1 MLHPEYL
8 DTHSGPIG
16 RVVTSEDHPATAHE
30 FYFWVS
36 ESEAAKKLDIGHI
49 VAAEAEDATAIAVL
63 DDPRRYSDLQSF
75 LDDFYAYDGDPALE
89 ALSERVEILVFKA
102 RVLATKH
109 RVSDRKSKR
118 PVKTGPVYF
127 ATRAA
132 IEFALGAEDFSG
144 TRIPMLLH
152 ENGNE
157 IDGSPQR
164 TPLYVDGDYLL
175 GPEAG
180 HLNITGMSGLS
191 TKTSHALFT
200 IASTF
205 QTVQDKKV
213 AALMFNV
220 KGADLLFLDKPVEV
234 DPEDDPELAERYERV
249 GQRGLPK
256 EDREMYASLGLEV
269 KPFEKLRIFAP
280 LRYGMES
287 GERVVYAEG
296 IPTRKLNTLR
306 NARGEDSCVY
316 PIIWELG
323 DVLPYAG
330 YVFEPSDMDDKFRGF
345 IEELRD
351 RGIRTQVDFH
361 VLLDEIEDYFES
373 AREEGKNYSSWN
385 GHNHMT
391 IAKVRNRFKVLPN
404 KCGGLLAHGRV
415 DYGDLPR
422 VDGSFEDNEMRVV
435 DISQLTGIPQ
445 DLIVTSVISRIWEQ
459 AENGRLGV
467 DRLIIFV
474 DELNK
479 YAPFGAR
486 SSSLKDTLVDISARG
501 RHLNL
506 VLFGA
511 QQFRSKVDDEVVGN
525 AATSLYGRIGDEELT
540 ASSYRSFSQTTREE
554 LLQLEKGRLLLRHAH
569 YAVPVFG
576 RFPRPPVLMGKQGTH
591 IFGESVQDAASSVL
605 AVMRNL
611 MTSKPPTITAIRSEI
626 DEVPKERVFE
636 ALDAARA
643 AARSGNSSADPYRNF
658 VWNLKR
664 PARTSSE
671 RRDSSRILSGLER
684 MRD

>member
-1 MLHPEYL
+1 MLHPNYL
-8 DTHSGPIG
+8 DTESGPIG
-16 RVVTSEDHPATAHE
+16 RVVTSEDQPATAHE
-30 FYFWVS
+30 FFFWTA
-36 ESEAAKKLDIGHI
+36 ETETAQNLDIGHI

-89 ALSERVEILVFKA
+89 ALSERVEILVFRA

-109 RVSDRKSKR
+109 RHEKKKSKR
-118 PVKTGPVYF
+118 PVRTGPVHF
-127 ATRAA
+127 ATSAA
-132 IEFALGAEDFSG
+132 IEYALGTDEFAG
-144 TRIPMLLH
+144 HKIPMLLH

-157 IDGSPQR
+157 KDGAPQR

-205 QTVQDKKV
+205 QTMKDKKV

-234 DPEDDPELAERYERV
+234 DPADDPDLAERYERA
-249 GQRGLPK
+249 GQKGLPQ
-256 EDREMYASLGLEV
+256 EDREMYASLGLDIQ
-269 KPFEKLRIFAP
+269 PFDNLRIFAP
-280 LRYGMES
+280 MRYGMEA
-287 GERVVYAEG
+287 GERVIQAEDV
-296 IPTRKLNTLR
+296 PTRKLNTLR

-351 RGIRTQVDFH
+351 QGVRTQADFYG
-361 VLLDEIEDYFES
+361 LLDEIEDYFEA
-373 AREEGKNYSSWN
+373 AREDGKNISSWN

-404 KCGGLLAHGRV
+404 KCGGLLAHGKV
-415 DYGDLPR
+415 EHGDLPR
-422 VDGSFEDNEMRVV
+422 VEGPFENNEMRVV

-445 DLIVTSVISRIWEQ
+445 DLIVTSVISKIWEL
-459 AENGRLGV
+459 AESGRLGV
-467 DRLIIFV
+467 DKLIIFV

-479 YAPFGAR
+479 YAPSG
-486 SSSLKDTLVDISARG
+486 SKTSSLKDTLVDISARG

-506 VLFGA
+506 TLFGA

-540 ASSYRSFSQTTREE
+540 NSSYRSFSSTTREE
-554 LLQLEKGRLLLRHAH
+554 LLQLEKGRLLCRHAH

-576 RFPRPPVLMGKQGTH
+576 TFPRPMVLMGKQGTD
-591 IFGESVQDAASSVL
+591 IFGEHRQDAATSVL
-605 AVMRNL
+605 SVMRNL
-611 MTSKPPTITAIRSEI
+611 TSKPPKITAIRGDIEGVP
-626 DEVPKERVFE
+626 DEKVYE
-636 ALDAARA
+636 ALDAVQA
-643 AARSGNSSADPYRNF
+643 AHRTGHGAADPYKNF
-658 VWNLKR
+658 RWNLTRGNR
-664 PARTSSE
+664 PSRRRESSQ
-671 RRDSSRILSGLER
+671 ILSGLDR

>member
-1 MLHPEYL
+1 MLHDSFL
-8 DTHSGPIG
+8 DLISGPIG
-16 RVVTSEDHPATAHE
+16 RVVTSEESPATAHE
-30 FYFWVS
+30 FYFWTA
-36 ESEAAKKLDIGHI
+36 ETEAAQNLDIGHI
-49 VAAEAEDATAIAVL
+49 VAAESEDATAVAVL

-75 LDDFYAYDGDPALE
+75 LDDFYAYDGDPSLE
-89 ALSERVEILVFKA
+89 ALSERVEILVFRA

-109 RVSDRKSKR
+109 RRARKKSKR
-118 PVKTGPVYF
+118 PVRTGPVFF
-127 ATRAA
+127 ATNAA
-132 IEFALGAEDFSG
+132 IEFALGTEDFSG
-144 TRIPMLLH
+144 HRIPMLLH

-157 IDGSPQR
+157 RDGSPQR
-164 TPLYVDGDYLL
+164 TPLYVDEEYLL

-205 QTVQDKKV
+205 QTIKDKRV

-220 KGADLLFLDKPVEV
+220 KGADLLFLDKPVEA
-234 DPEDDPELAERYERV
+234 PKEDPELAERYAKV
-249 GQRGLPK
+249 GQRGLPR
-256 EDREMYASLGLEV
+256 EDKEMYESLGIET
-269 KPFEKLRIFAP
+269 KPFDNLRIFAP

-287 GERVVYAEG
+287 GERIVHAEG
-296 IPTRKLNTLR
+296 IPARKLNTLR
-306 NARGEDSCVY
+306 NARGEDSRVY

-351 RGIRTQVDFH
+351 RGVRTTADFY
-361 VLLDEIEDYFES
+361 VLLDEIEDYFEA
-373 AREEGKNYSSWN
+373 AREDGKNVSSWN

-415 DYGDLPR
+415 EHGGLPR
-422 VDGSFEDNEMRVV
+422 ADGPFEDNEMRVV
-435 DISQLTGIPQ
+435 DISQLTGVPQ
-445 DLIVTSVISRIWEQ
+445 DLIVTSVVSKIWEL
-459 AENGRLGV
+459 AETGGLGV
-467 DRLIIFV
+467 DKLIIFV

-479 YAPFGAR
+479 YAPSGNSR
-486 SSSLKDTLVDISARG
+486 TSSLKDTLVDISARG

-506 VLFGA
+506 TLFGA
-511 QQFRSKVDDEVVGN
+511 QQFRSKVDDEVIGN

-540 ASSYRSFSQTTREE
+540 NASYRSFSGTTREE
-554 LLQLEKGRLLLRHAH
+554 LLQLEKGQLLLRHAH

-576 RFPRPPVLMGKQGTH
+576 RFPRPPVLMGKQGTD
-591 IFGESVQDAASSVL
+591 IFGERRGDPASSVL

-611 MTSKPPTITAIRSEI
+611 TAKPPGIAAIRTEI
-626 DEVPKERVFE
+626 AGVPEEEVYE
-636 ALDAARA
+636 ALDAVQA
-643 AARSGNSSADPYRNF
+643 AHRTGHGAADPYKNF
-658 VWNLKR
+658 RWNLKR
-664 PARTSSE
+664 PARTGSG
-671 RRDSSRILSGLER
+671 RRDASRILSGLDR

>member
-1 MLHPEYL
+1 MLHPHFL
-8 DTHSGPIG
+8 DTESGPIG
-16 RVVTSEDHPATAHE
+16 RVVTSEDNPATAHE
-30 FYFWVS
+30 FFFWTA
-36 ESEAAKKLDIGHI
+36 ETEAAQNLDIGHI
-49 VAAEAEDATAIAVL
+49 VAAESEDATAVAVL

-75 LDDFYAYDGDPALE
+75 LDDFYAYDGDPSLE

-109 RVSDRKSKR
+109 RDERKKSKR
-118 PVKTGPVYF
+118 PVRTGPVFF
-127 ATRAA
+127 ATNAA
-132 IEFALGAEDFSG
+132 IEFALGSEDFSG
-144 TRIPMLLH
+144 HRIPMLLH

-157 IDGSPQR
+157 KDGSPQR

-200 IASTF
+200 ISSTF
-205 QTVQDKKV
+205 QTMKDKKV

-234 DPEDDPELAERYERV
+234 NPEDDPDLAERYAKAN
-249 GQRGLPK
+249 QKGLPQ
-256 EDREMYASLGLEV
+256 EDREMYASLGLEIQ
-269 KPFEKLRIFAP
+269 PFDNLRIFAP
-280 LRYGMES
+280 MRYGMEA
-287 GERVVYAEG
+287 GERIIHAEG
-296 IPTRKLNTLR
+296 VPTRKLNTLR
-306 NARGEDSCVY
+306 NARGEDSNVY

-351 RGIRTQVDFH
+351 QGVRTQADFYG
-361 VLLDEIEDYFES
+361 LLDEIEDYFEA
-373 AREEGKNYSSWN
+373 AREDGKNISSWN

-415 DYGDLPR
+415 EHGDLPR
-422 VDGSFEDNEMRVV
+422 VDGPFENNEMRVV

-445 DLIVTSVISRIWEQ
+445 DLIVTSVISKIWEL
-459 AENGRLGV
+459 AESGRLGV
-467 DRLIIFV
+467 DKLIIFV

-479 YAPFGAR
+479 YAPSGSSR
-486 SSSLKDTLVDISARG
+486 TSSLKDTLVDISARG

-506 VLFGA
+506 TLFGA

-540 ASSYRSFSQTTREE
+540 NSSYRSFSGTTREE
-554 LLQLEKGRLLLRHAH
+554 LLQLEKGRLLCRHAH

-576 RFPRPPVLMGKQGTH
+576 TFPRPMVLMGKQGTD
-591 IFGESVQDAASSVL
+591 IFGEHRQDAATSVL
-605 AVMRNL
+605 SVMRNL
-611 MTSKPPTITAIRSEI
+611 TSKPPKITAIRGDIEG
-626 DEVPKERVFE
+626 VPPEKVFE
-636 ALDAARA
+636 ALDAVQASHRTGHGA
-643 AARSGNSSADPYRNF
+643 ADPYKNF
-658 VWNLKR
+658 RWNLTRGNR
-664 PARTSSE
+664 PAA
-671 RRDSSRILSGLER
+671 RRREPSQILSGLDR

>member
-1 MLHPEYL
+1 MLHPDYL
-8 DTHSGPIG
+8 DTASGPIG
-16 RVVTSEDHPATAHE
+16 RVVTSEEHPATAHE
-30 FYFWVS
+30 FYFWTAETETAQS
-36 ESEAAKKLDIGHI
+36 LDIGHI
-49 VAAEAEDATAIAVL
+49 VAAESEDATAIAVL

-75 LDDFYAYDGDPALE
+75 LDDFYAYDGDPTLE
-89 ALSERVEILVFKA
+89 ALSDRVEILVFRA
-102 RVLATKH
+102 RVLATRH
-109 RVSDRKSKR
+109 RDEKKKSKR
-118 PVKTGPVYF
+118 PVRTGPVHF
-127 ATRAA
+127 ATSSA

-144 TRIPMLLH
+144 HHIPLLLH

-157 IDGSPQR
+157 KNGSPQR

-205 QTVQDKKV
+205 QTVDDKKV

-220 KGADLLFLDKPVEV
+220 KGADLLFLDKPVEI
-234 DPEDDPELAERYERV
+234 DPKDDPELAKRYEKA
-249 GQRGLPK
+249 GQKGLPN
-256 EDREMYASLGLEV
+256 EHREMYASLGLEI
-269 KPFEKLRIFAP
+269 KPFENLRIFAP
-280 LRYGMES
+280 LRYGMEP
-287 GERVVYAEG
+287 GERVIYAEDV
-296 IPTRKLNTLR
+296 PARKLNTLR
-306 NARGEDSCVY
+306 NARGEDACVY

-323 DVLPYAG
+323 HVLPYAG

-345 IEELRD
+345 IEELRAQ
-351 RGIRTQVDFH
+351 GIRTQADFYG
-361 VLLDEIEDYFES
+361 LLDEIDDYFES

-415 DYGDLPR
+415 EYGDLPR
-422 VDGSFEDNEMRVV
+422 VDGPFENNEMRVV

-445 DLIVTSVISRIWEQ
+445 DLIVTSVISQIWDL
-459 AENGRLGV
+459 AESGRLGV
-467 DRLIIFV
+467 DKLIIFV

-479 YAPFGAR
+479 YAPSGSR
-486 SSSLKDTLVDISARG
+486 TSSLKDTLVDISARG

-511 QQFRSKVDDEVVGN
+511 QQFRSKVDDEVIGN

-540 ASSYRSFSQTTREE
+540 NSSYRSFSQTTREE
-554 LLQLEKGRLLLRHAH
+554 LLQLEKGRLLCRHAH

-576 RFPRPPVLMGKQGTH
+576 TFPRPMVLMGKQGTD
-591 IFGESVQDAASSVL
+591 IFGSSAQDPATSVL
-605 AVMRNL
+605 SVMRNL
-611 MTSKPPTITAIRSEI
+611 TNAQPPAIQKIRADIEGI
-626 DEVPKERVFE
+626 PEERIYE
-636 ALDAARA
+636 ALDAVRA
-643 AARSGNSSADPYRNF
+643 AFRSGKGAADPYKNF

-664 PARTSSE
+664 PNRT
-671 RRDSSRILSGLER
+671 RRNGGDASRILSGLDR
-684 MRD
+684 MSD

>member
-1 MLHPEYL
+1 MLHDSFL
-8 DTHSGPIG
+8 DLISGPIG
-16 RVVTSEDHPATAHE
+16 RVVTSEESPATAHE
-30 FYFWVS
+30 FFFWTA
-36 ESEAAKKLDIGHI
+36 ETEAAQNLDIGHI
-49 VAAEAEDATAIAVL
+49 VAAESEDATAVAVL

-75 LDDFYAYDGDPALE
+75 LDDFYAYDGDPSLE
-89 ALSERVEILVFKA
+89 ALSERVEILVFRA

-109 RVSDRKSKR
+109 RRARKKSKR
-118 PVKTGPVYF
+118 PVRTGPVFF
-127 ATRAA
+127 ATNAA
-132 IEFALGAEDFSG
+132 IEFALGTEDFSG
-144 TRIPMLLH
+144 HRIPMLLH

-157 IDGSPQR
+157 RDGSPQR
-164 TPLYVDGDYLL
+164 TPLYVDEEYLL

-205 QTVQDKKV
+205 QTIKDKRV

-220 KGADLLFLDKPVEV
+220 KGADLLFLDKPVEA
-234 DPEDDPELAERYERV
+234 PKDDPELAERYAKV
-249 GQRGLPK
+249 GQRGLPR
-256 EDREMYASLGLEV
+256 EDREMYESLGIET
-269 KPFEKLRIFAP
+269 KPFDNLRIFAP

-287 GERVVYAEG
+287 GERIVHAEG
-296 IPTRKLNTLR
+296 IPARKLNTLR
-306 NARGEDSCVY
+306 NARGEDSRVY

-351 RGIRTQVDFH
+351 RGVRTTADFY
-361 VLLDEIEDYFES
+361 VLLDEIEDYFEA
-373 AREEGKNYSSWN
+373 AREDGKNVSSWN

-391 IAKVRNRFKVLPN
+391 IAKVKNRFKVLPN

-415 DYGDLPR
+415 EHGDLPR
-422 VDGSFEDNEMRVV
+422 ADGPFEDNEMRVV
-435 DISQLTGIPQ
+435 DISQLTGVPQ
-445 DLIVTSVISRIWEQ
+445 DLIVTSVVSKIWEL
-459 AENGRLGV
+459 AETGGLGV
-467 DRLIIFV
+467 DKLIIFV

-479 YAPFGAR
+479 YAPTGNFR
-486 SSSLKDTLVDISARG
+486 TSSLKDTLVDISARG

-506 VLFGA
+506 TLFGA
-511 QQFRSKVDDEVVGN
+511 QQFRSKVDDEVIGN

-540 ASSYRSFSQTTREE
+540 NASYRSFSGTTREE
-554 LLQLEKGRLLLRHAH
+554 LLQLEKGQLLLRHAH

-576 RFPRPPVLMGKQGTH
+576 RFPRPPVLMGKQGTD
-591 IFGESVQDAASSVL
+591 IFGERRGDPASSVL

-611 MTSKPPTITAIRSEI
+611 TAKPPGIAAIRTEI
-626 DEVPKERVFE
+626 AGVPEEEVYE
-636 ALDAARA
+636 ALDAVQA
-643 AARSGNSSADPYRNF
+643 AHRTGHGAADPYKNF
-658 VWNLKR
+658 RWNLKR
-664 PARTSSE
+664 PARAGSS
-671 RRDSSRILSGLER
+671 RRDASRILSGLDR

>member
-1 MLHPEYL
+1 MLHDTFL
-8 DTHSGPIG
+8 DLDSGPIG
-16 RVVTSEDHPATAHE
+16 RVVTSEENPATAHE
-30 FYFWVS
+30 FFFWTA
-36 ESEAAKKLDIGHI
+36 ETPAAQNLDIGHI
-49 VAAEAEDATAIAVL
+49 VAAEAEDATAVAVL

-89 ALSERVEILVFKA
+89 ALSDRVEILVFRA

-109 RVSDRKSKR
+109 RDENKKSKR
-118 PVKTGPVYF
+118 PVRTGPVFF
-127 ATRAA
+127 ATAAA
-132 IEFALGAEDFSG
+132 IEFALGAEEFSG
-144 TRIPMLLH
+144 HRIPMLLH

-157 IDGSPQR
+157 KNGSPQR

-205 QTVQDKKV
+205 QTVKDKKV

-220 KGADLLFLDKPVEV
+220 KGADLLFLDKPVEA
-234 DPEDDPELAERYERV
+234 DPADDPELAERYEKA
-249 GQRGLPK
+249 GQQGLPR
-256 EDREMYASLGLEV
+256 EDREMYASLGIEM
-269 KPFEKLRIFAP
+269 KPFENLRIFAP

-287 GERVVYAEG
+287 GERVVHAEG
-296 IPTRKLNTLR
+296 IPARKLNTLR

-351 RGIRTQVDFH
+351 QGVRTQADFYG
-361 VLLDEIEDYFES
+361 LLDEIEDYFEA
-373 AREEGKNYSSWN
+373 AREDGKNISSWN

-404 KCGGLLAHGRV
+404 KCGGLLAHGKV
-415 DYGDLPR
+415 EHGDLPR
-422 VDGSFEDNEMRVV
+422 VDGPFENNEMRVV

-445 DLIVTSVISRIWEQ
+445 DLIVTSVISKIWEL
-459 AENGRLGV
+459 AESGRLGV
-467 DRLIIFV
+467 DKLIIFV

-479 YAPFGAR
+479 YAPSG
-486 SSSLKDTLVDISARG
+486 SSKTSSLKDTLVDISARG

-506 VLFGA
+506 TLFGA
-511 QQFRSKVDDEVVGN
+511 QQFRSKVHDEVVGN

-540 ASSYRSFSQTTREE
+540 NSSYRSFSSTTREE
-554 LLQLEKGRLLLRHAH
+554 LLQLEKGRLLCRHAH

-576 RFPRPPVLMGKQGTH
+576 TFPRPMVLMGKQGTD
-591 IFGESVQDAASSVL
+591 IFGGSAQDAATSVL
-605 AVMRNL
+605 SVMRNL
-611 MTSKPPTITAIRSEI
+611 TSKPPKITAIRSDI
-626 DEVPKERVFE
+626 DGVPEEQVFE
-636 ALDAARA
+636 ALDAVQA
-643 AARSGNSSADPYRNF
+643 AHRTGHGAADPYKNF
-658 VWNLKR
+658 RWNLTRGNR
-664 PARTSSE
+664 PSRRRESSQ
-671 RRDSSRILSGLER
+671 ILSGLDR